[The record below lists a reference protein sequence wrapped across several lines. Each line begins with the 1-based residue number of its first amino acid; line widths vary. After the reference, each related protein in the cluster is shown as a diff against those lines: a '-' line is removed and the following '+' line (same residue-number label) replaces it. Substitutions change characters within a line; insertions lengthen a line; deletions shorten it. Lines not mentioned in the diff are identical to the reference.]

1 MVYQEALINKTECNN
16 HDFCK
21 VVVLDVVTM
30 MMVLMKIFVSWFK
43 FARSYMT
50 RKQSIFLILT

>member
-1 MVYQEALINKTECNN
+1 MVYQEALINKTKCLD

-30 MMVLMKIFVSWFK
+30 MMVLMKIFLS
-43 FARSYMT
+43 
-50 RKQSIFLILT
+50 L

>member
-1 MVYQEALINKTECNN
+1 MVYQEALTNKTKCKD

-30 MMVLMKIFVSWFK
+30 MMVLMKIFLS
-43 FARSYMT
+43 
-50 RKQSIFLILT
+50 L